1 MQPNSK
7 PRSDSKPRLR
17 LFVPD
22 DLDADA
28 LLTLDGDQ
36 SHYVVNVMR
45 AQIGEAVALFN
56 GRHGQW
62 LGRIDA
68 ATKKAVQVAALSQT
82 RAQTSDGDLWLLA
95 APLKKDCTDLVAEKA
110 AELGV
115 TEIWPVTT
123 ERTNTGRINGERL
136 QARLKE
142 AAEQCERLSVPLL
155 HPLTPLTTVLSQW
168 PQNRVLIYLDETG
181 GTPLKQALELLP
193 SAPAVALLVGP
204 EGGFSPHERAL
215 LRRQS
220 FVRAVS
226 LGPRI
231 LRAETAAIAALAVI
245 QAIVGDWSEEPML
258 HGLTV

>member
-1 MQPNSK
+1 MQPN
-7 PRSDSKPRLR
+7 SKPRLR

-22 DLDADA
+22 DLDAA
-28 LLTLDGDQ
+28 AVLSLDSDQ
-36 SHYVVNVMR
+36 SHYVMNVMR
-45 AQIGEAVALFN
+45 GQIGEALSLFN

-68 ATKKAVQVAALSQT
+68 ATKKAVTVTIVSQMRPQVT
-82 RAQTSDGDLWLLA
+82 EGDLWLLA

-115 TEIWPVTT
+115 AEIWPVTT
-123 ERTNTGRINGERL
+123 ERTNTGRINAERL

-142 AAEQCERLSVPLL
+142 AAEQCERLSVPQL
-155 HPLTPLTTVLSQW
+155 HPLMPLTTVLGQW
-168 PQNRVLIYLDETG
+168 PHSRLLIYLDETG
-181 GTPLKQALELLP
+181 GPPLKPALETLP
-193 SAPAVALLVGP
+193 PAAPLALLVGP

-215 LRRQS
+215 LRSQP

-245 QAIVGDWSEEPML
+245 QAIRGDWS
-258 HGLTV
+258 